1 MKDNL
6 NIKNKEGTVDSLV
19 ETTTQ
24 VTESGLS
31 VLNESLPKVS
41 KRGRGRPPKAEVEK
55 KLKPGKRG
63 RPVGDYTKARELC
76 ARMLVSEGDRMLKTL
91 INMALTEGHPN
102 QIPALKMCLD
112 RALPISYFESKD
124 GNGTGN
130 NGIVINISGLT
141 PQIQNNNNDE
151 QEVIDVQVTDHK
163 VIDTQ

>member
-24 VTESGLS
+24 VSESGLS
-31 VLNESLPKVS
+31 VLSESLPKVS

-124 GNGTGN
+124 GNGGS
-130 NGIVINISGLT
+130 NGITINISGLT
-141 PQIQNNNNDE
+141 TQVQSSQSPSDN
-151 QEVIDVQVTDHK
+151 VIDVEVSDEGR
-163 VIDTQ
+163 

>member
-6 NIKNKEGTVDSLV
+6 NTKNKEGTVDSLV

-24 VTESGLS
+24 VSESGVS
-31 VLNESLPKVS
+31 VLSDKPVKNK
-41 KRGRGRPPKAEVEK
+41 GGRPKKADIQA

-124 GNGTGN
+124 SN
-130 NGIVINISGLT
+130 NAGGGVVINISGLSSNIASNADSQT
-141 PQIQNNNNDE
+141 
-151 QEVIDVQVTDHK
+151 IDITTDVVEK
-163 VIDTQ
+163 

>member
-31 VLNESLPKVS
+31 VLSESLPKVS

-124 GNGTGN
+124 GNNGS
-130 NGIVINISGLT
+130 NGITINISGLT
-141 PQIQNNNNDE
+141 SSNINSNANEKTIDITTD
-151 QEVIDVQVTDHK
+151 VIEK
-163 VIDTQ
+163 

>member
-31 VLNESLPKVS
+31 VLSESLPKVS

-124 GNGTGN
+124 GNGGS
-130 NGIVINISGLT
+130 NGITINISGLT
-141 PQIQNNNNDE
+141 SSNINSNADE
-151 QEVIDVQVTDHK
+151 KTIDITTDVIEK
-163 VIDTQ
+163 

>member
-6 NIKNKEGTVDSLV
+6 NTKNKSTLGKDV
-19 ETTTQ
+19 ET
-24 VTESGLS
+24 VSPVEELGVS

-124 GNGTGN
+124 GNGGS
-130 NGIVINISGLT
+130 NGITINISGLT
-141 PQIQNNNNDE
+141 SSNINSNADE
-151 QEVIDVQVTDHK
+151 KTIDITTDVIEK
-163 VIDTQ
+163 

>member
-6 NIKNKEGTVDSLV
+6 NIKNKSTLGKDV
-19 ETTTQ
+19 ETVSPVEELG
-24 VTESGLS
+24 VTVSS
-31 VLNESLPKVS
+31 ESLPKVS

-124 GNGTGN
+124 GNNGS
-130 NGIVINISGLT
+130 NGITINISGLT
-141 PQIQNNNNDE
+141 TQVQSSQSPSDN
-151 QEVIDVQVTDHK
+151 VIDVEVSDEGR
-163 VIDTQ
+163 

>member
-6 NIKNKEGTVDSLV
+6 NTKNKEGTVDASV
-19 ETTTQ
+19 ET
-24 VTESGLS
+24 VSPVEESGVTVSTPS
-31 VLNESLPKVS
+31 VTDSTVTVPPVKNK
-41 KRGRGRPPKAEVEK
+41 GGRPKKADIQA

-91 INMALTEGHPN
+91 INMALTDGHPN

-124 GNGTGN
+124 SN
-130 NGIVINISGLT
+130 NAGGGVVINISGLSSSNIASNT
-141 PQIQNNNNDE
+141 DDKT
-151 QEVIDVQVTDHK
+151 IDITTDIVGK
-163 VIDTQ
+163 

>member
-6 NIKNKEGTVDSLV
+6 NTKNKSTLGKDV
-19 ETTTQ
+19 ETVSPVEELG
-24 VTESGLS
+24 VTVLS
-31 VLNESLPKVS
+31 ESLPKVS

-91 INMALTEGHPN
+91 INMALTDGHPN

-124 GNGTGN
+124 SN
-130 NGIVINISGLT
+130 NAGGGVVINISGLT
-141 PQIQNNNNDE
+141 SSNIASNADSQT
-151 QEVIDVQVTDHK
+151 IDITTDVVEK
-163 VIDTQ
+163 